1 MSHSPGERA
10 SWVLFTHTW
19 PFLLVPETQPF
30 PEYCISVCASC
41 VAFAREVEDLSR
53 RKGIL
58 DIGADILLDIHL
70 GSEAVTIHHQ
80 LALPEVD
87 TM

>member
-1 MSHSPGERA
+1 MLGITKRPVGPVS
-10 SWVLFTHTW
+10 VLCQHKFW
-19 PFLLVPETQPF
+19 I
-30 PEYCISVCASC
+30 ISIPANYPPPKTPASC